1 MVMRMGGLASGM
13 DIDALVEKLMKAERI
28 PLDKTFQKKQTY
40 EWQRDSYRGV
50 NAKLKTF
57 DTYLFDN
64 MILSGKMNQ
73 KSATSSNS
81 DLVSV
86 TAKGNASGNISIGGV
101 SQLATSAQAVG
112 SQTGATGQTK
122 LSELGITDSSIS
134 LRAIGADGNLAEKAT
149 TINFNPATD
158 TVNDLMK
165 KINESGAGVTAVFE
179 SGKLSLSAK
188 NMGKAAD
195 GAGEI
200 INESNNDVFSKLG
213 FGSDNVLASNGQNAK
228 FEVNGIQ
235 TERSSNTFTIS
246 GYELTLKQTFNA
258 GNVAQKQL
266 ADVNEKLAKANDRVT
281 AFEADVVTANA
292 ARDSAQTAYTDA
304 RTVAFDGKPDLE
316 TFYDNTD
323 KNVLKALTDEDITA
337 LGNLA
342 GKTGADVTAAIEAMT
357 DSPEKTKLAAMNVA
371 DVEKLATHSGE
382 LQGLKDLAEK
392 EQAFNVADTA
402 ATAVQAN
409 LTAAQADIV
418 ALTSQ
423 KAEAEDF
430 AAKNPATGTTVAP
443 VTMKASSDTKAAVE
457 QITEFVDK
465 YNEMIEDFGGQLKET
480 KYRDYKPLTKEQ
492 REDMSEN
499 EQKLWD
505 EKAKSGML
513 RNDQTIREGMSK
525 MRMTFMAPVAGLGD
539 DTLNSLAKIGI
550 TTSGKLSDNGK
561 LEIDK
566 DKLEAALAKD
576 PDQVH
581 RLFAA
586 NGEVKET
593 TDANGNR
600 VTEDTRGIAWRLRD
614 AMKGM
619 TNEIEKK
626 AGKDGAV
633 NNTFGLGKK
642 IVESDDR
649 ITKLQAKMKD
659 IEARYWKQFTAMEKA
674 IQKAN
679 EQSGMFAQ
687 FGQ

>member
-1 MVMRMGGLASGM
+1 MVMRVGGLASGM
-13 DIDALVEKLMKAERI
+13 DIDALVEKLMKAERM
-28 PLDKTFQKKQTY
+28 PLDRTFQKKQTY
-40 EWQRDSYRGV
+40 EWQRDAYRSV

-57 DTYLFDN
+57 DSYLFDN

-73 KSATSSNS
+73 KTATSSNS

-281 AFEADVVTANA
+281 AFEADVVTANT
-292 ARDSAQTAYTDA
+292 ARDSAQLAYNDGRTTAFT
-304 RTVAFDGKPDLE
+304 GKPDLE
-316 TFYDNTD
+316 TFYNDAD

-409 LTAAQADIV
+409 LTAAQADVV

-457 QITEFVDK
+457 QITDFVDK
-465 YNEMIEDFGGQLKET
+465 YNAMIEEFNGQLKET

-513 RNDQTIREGMSK
+513 RNDQIVRDGMAK
-525 MRMTFMAPVAGLGD
+525 MRMTFMSPVGGLGD
-539 DTLNSLAKIGI
+539 DSINSLAKIGI
-550 TTSGKLSDNGK
+550 TTSNKLSENGK
-561 LEIDK
+561 LVIDK

-586 NGEVKET
+586 SGEVKKDE
-593 TDANGNR
+593 NGR
-600 VTEDTRGIAWRLRD
+600 TEDTRGIAWRLRD
-614 AMKGM
+614 AMEDM
-619 TNEIEKK
+619 TKQIEKK
-626 AGKDGAV
+626 AGKEGAV

-649 ITKLQAKMKD
+649 ITTLQAKMKD

>member
-1 MVMRMGGLASGM
+1 MVMRVGGLASGM
-13 DIDALVEKLMKAERI
+13 DIDALVEKLMKAERM

-40 EWQRDSYRGV
+40 EWQRDAYRGV
-50 NAKLKTF
+50 NTKLKTF
-57 DTYLFDN
+57 DNFLFDK

-101 SQLATSAQAVG
+101 SQLATNAQAVG
-112 SQTGATGQTK
+112 SQTGATGKTK
-122 LSELGITDSSIS
+122 LSELGITEDSIS
-134 LRAIGADGNLAEKAT
+134 LRAIGADGNLAEEAT
-149 TINFNPATD
+149 VIKLEAGE
-158 TVNDLMK
+158 TVDDLMK

-188 NMGKAAD
+188 NMGKAVD

-213 FGSDNVLASNGQNAK
+213 FGSDNVLANNGQNAK

-266 ADVNEKLAKANDRVT
+266 ADINEKLAKANDRVT
-281 AFEADVVTANA
+281 AFEADVVTANT
-292 ARDSAQTAYTDA
+292 ARDNAQLAYNDG
-304 RTVAFDGKPDLE
+304 RTVAFAGKPDLE

-342 GKTGADVTAAIEAMT
+342 GKTGADLTAAIEGMA
-357 DSPEKTKLAAMNVA
+357 DGPEKTKLAAMDVA
-371 DVEKLATHSGE
+371 DVEKLATHSSE
-382 LQGLKDLAEK
+382 LQGLKGLAEK

-409 LTAAQADIV
+409 LTAAQADVV

-513 RNDQTIREGMSK
+513 RNDQTIREGMSN
-525 MRMTFMAPVAGLGD
+525 MRMAFMAPVAGLGD

-586 NGEVKET
+586 KGEVKET

>member
-1 MVMRMGGLASGM
+1 MVMRVGGLASGM
-13 DIDALVEKLMKAERI
+13 DIDALVEKLMKAERM

-40 EWQRDSYRGV
+40 EWQRDAYRGV

-57 DTYLFDN
+57 DSYLFDN

-73 KSATSSNS
+73 KTATSSNS

-235 TERSSNTFTIS
+235 TERSSNTFIIS

-266 ADVNEKLAKANDRVT
+266 ADVNEKLTKANERLNGLQITEKEAQASLT
-281 AFEADVVTANA
+281 AATEAYE
-292 ARDSAQTAYTDA
+292 QQ
-304 RTVAFDGKPDLE
+304 RTQVLGDTQDLID
-316 TFYDNTD
+316 FYDNLD
-323 KNVLKALTDEDITA
+323 KSVLQSLTDDDMTT
-337 LGNLA
+337 LA
-342 GKTGADVTAAIEAMT
+342 TLSSKTGDELTAAIEAL
-357 DSPEKTKLAAMNVA
+357 DEGAVKTKLSAMDVA
-371 DVEKLATHSGE
+371 DVEKLATNNSK
-382 LQGLKDLAEK
+382 LKDLQDVLAKEK
-392 EQAFNVADTA
+392 DFTAADAAKGA
-402 ATAVQAN
+402 ATANV
-409 LTAAQADIV
+409 AAQEATIQS
-418 ALTSQ
+418 LKEQ
-423 KAEAEDF
+423 KTEAEDF
-430 AAKNPATGTTVAP
+430 AAKNPATGATVAP
-443 VTMKASSDTKAAVE
+443 VTMTVSSDTKAAVE
-457 QITEFVDK
+457 QITDFVDK
-465 YNEMIEDFGGQLKET
+465 YNAMIEEFNGQLKET

-513 RNDQTIREGMSK
+513 RNDPIVRDGMAK
-525 MRMTFMAPVAGLGD
+525 MRMTFMSPVSGLAD
-539 DTLNSLAKIGI
+539 DSINSLAKIGI
-550 TTSGKLSDNGK
+550 TTSSKLSENGK
-561 LEIDK
+561 LVIDK

-586 NGEVKET
+586 SGEVKKDE
-593 TDANGNR
+593 NGR
-600 VTEDTRGIAWRLRD
+600 TEDTRGIAVRLRD
-614 AMKGM
+614 AMKDM
-619 TNEIEKK
+619 TAQIEKK
-626 AGKDGAV
+626 AGKEGFTNQTHD
-633 NNTFGLGKK
+633 LGRK

-649 ITKLQAKMKD
+649 ITTLQAKMKD

-674 IQKAN
+674 INKAN
-679 EQSGMFAQ
+679 EQAGMFAQ

>member
-40 EWQRDSYRGV
+40 EWQRDSYRSV

-57 DTYLFDN
+57 DSYLFDN

-73 KSATSSNS
+73 KTATSSNS

-122 LSELGITDSSIS
+122 LSELGITEGSIS
-134 LRAIGADGNLAEKAT
+134 LKAIGTDGNLAEKAT

-158 TVNDLMK
+158 TVDDLMK

-213 FGSDNVLASNGQNAK
+213 FGSDNVLANNGQNAK

-266 ADVNEKLAKANDRVT
+266 ADINEKLAKANDRVT
-281 AFEADVVTANA
+281 AFEADVVAANTALG
-292 ARDSAQTAYTDA
+292 SAQTAYTDA
-304 RTVAFDGKPDLE
+304 RTATFTDNLDLE
-316 TFYDNTD
+316 TFYNDVD
-323 KNVLKALTDEDITA
+323 KNVLKSLTADDINA
-337 LGNLA
+337 LGNLS
-342 GKTGADVTAAIEAMT
+342 GKTGTDLTSAIEGMT
-357 DSPEKTKLAAMNVA
+357 DGPEKTKLAAMYVA
-371 DVEKLATHSGE
+371 DVEKLVKNRANLTQ
-382 LQGLKDLAEK
+382 LQDVFSK
-392 EQAFNVADTA
+392 EQQFDATDKA
-402 ATAVQAN
+402 ATAAVANVTGAKAEVTALQA
-409 LTAAQADIV
+409 
-418 ALTSQ
+418 Q

-430 AAKNPATGTTVAP
+430 AAKNPATGATVAP
-443 VTMKASSDTKAAVE
+443 VVMKASSDTKAAVE
-457 QITEFVDK
+457 QITDFVDK
-465 YNEMIEDFGGQLKET
+465 YNAMIEEFNGQLKET

-513 RNDQTIREGMSK
+513 RNDQIVRDGMAK

-550 TTSGKLSDNGK
+550 TTSNKLSENGK
-561 LEIDK
+561 LVIDK

-586 NGEVKET
+586 SGEVKKDE
-593 TDANGNR
+593 NGR
-600 VTEDTRGIAWRLRD
+600 TEDTRGIAWRLRD
-614 AMKGM
+614 AMKDM
-619 TNEIEKK
+619 TNQIEKK

>member
-1 MVMRMGGLASGM
+1 MVMRVGGLASGM
-13 DIDALVEKLMKAERI
+13 DIDALVEKLMKAERM

-40 EWQRDSYRGV
+40 EWQRDAYRGV
-50 NAKLKTF
+50 NTKLKTF
-57 DTYLFDN
+57 DNFLFDK

-101 SQLATSAQAVG
+101 SQLATNAQAVG
-112 SQTGATGQTK
+112 SQTGATGKTK
-122 LSELGITDSSIS
+122 LSELGITEDSIA
-134 LRAIGADGNLAEKAT
+134 LRAIGADGNLAEEAT
-149 TINFNPATD
+149 VIKLEAGE
-158 TVNDLMK
+158 TVDDLMK

-213 FGSDNVLASNGQNAK
+213 FGSDNVLANNGQNAK

-292 ARDSAQTAYTDA
+292 ARDSAQLAYDDGRTTAFADNES
-304 RTVAFDGKPDLE
+304 LE
-316 TFYDNTD
+316 KFYDDAD

-342 GKTGADVTAAIEAMT
+342 GKTREDLTAAIEGMT
-357 DSPEKTKLAAMNVA
+357 DGPTKTKLAAMDVA
-371 DVEKLATHSGE
+371 DVEKLATHSSE

-409 LTAAQADIV
+409 LTAAQADVV

-525 MRMTFMAPVAGLGD
+525 MRMAFMAPVAGLGD

-586 NGEVKET
+586 KGEVKET
-593 TDANGNR
+593 TDASGNR

-619 TNEIEKK
+619 TNQIEKK